1 MRSENFKYAVAK
13 TLGFEGGYS
22 NIPGDAGG
30 ETNLGITYVTLQ
42 RAIREGLIPNTTIAK
57 LTREQAET
65 IYHAYYWKPMQLDS
79 IASREVAAELFDTC
93 VNMGQKQ
100 AVIIAQEALSY
111 LGEDINVD
119 GMIGPNTINA
129 LNKWAQKDERALF
142 VCLNGEQYI
151 RYKLIRKVGQNYK
164 FARGWTKRIQQYHE
178 GGA

>member
-1 MRSENFKYAVAK
+1 MPSNFEYAFDR
-13 TLGFEGGYS
+13 TLGLEGGYS

-30 ETNLGITYVTLQ
+30 ETNFGITYVTLQ
-42 RAIREGLIPNTTIAK
+42 RAIREGLMPQTVTIAS
-57 LTREQAET
+57 LTREQAKT
-65 IYHAYYWKPMQLDS
+65 IYLAYYWTPMRLND
-79 IASREVAAELFDTC
+79 IKSRDIAAELFDTC

-100 AVIIAQEALSY
+100 ALLIAQAALNY
-111 LGEDINVD
+111 LGEDIAED

-129 LNKWAQKDERALF
+129 INKWAQKDERALF